1 MVRPGCDPQD
11 TFWQK
16 KLEDAQNVLFCK
28 ELFSQLAKEAIQ
40 LQVWSLVLI
49 FVKIKRNILRVCQK
63 KYLRFNEIQASMGE
77 ILINLICVT

>member
-1 MVRPGCDPQD
+1 MTVMRRQQNRIELVTRIGGRHSQD

-40 LQVWSLVLI
+40 LQVWSLVTTYLFFYQI
-49 FVKIKRNILRVCQK
+49 YKIQGP
-63 KYLRFNEIQASMGE
+63 Q
-77 ILINLICVT
+77 